1 MRENECQQQ
10 VDSRGPWRQRAL
22 GLLPL
27 AVAGFII
34 HKRRRSGGEEEKVP
48 QPHAQVLRHG
58 AVEQRGRE
66 PGPVD
71 WAWAMPLRLTA
82 GTVPGGDAAARACE
96 EERRQ
101 GRRLRVRP
109 AGAGRAAAACRRWH
123 RGQSSVSAPY
133 CYLIKHGRARQIK
146 ADAAACVSWLAV
158 RESIC
163 PKEEGVGGCGA
174 CGGAGWVLCDFCQG
188 KKNNVKSETGSRV
201 YRRCPTCKAVS
212 NKDYFFASTPSV
224 HLFF

>member
-1 MRENECQQQ
+1 
-10 VDSRGPWRQRAL
+10 
-22 GLLPL
+22 
-27 AVAGFII
+27 
-34 HKRRRSGGEEEKVP
+34 
-48 QPHAQVLRHG
+48 
-58 AVEQRGRE
+58 
-66 PGPVD
+66 
-71 WAWAMPLRLTA
+71 MPLRLTA

-109 AGAGRAAAACRRWH
+109 AGAGRAAAACRRRH

-212 NKDYFFASTPSV
+212 KKDYLFASPPL
-224 HLFF
+224 HLFRVRALILNSDGVTCTCMQAGFILCPGCRVYKCVTFPESTES

>member
-1 MRENECQQQ
+1 MRENECQQR
-10 VDSRGPWRQRAL
+10 VDSRGAMASESVRLTSTRCRWVYYPQKEKERWRT
-22 GLLPL
+22 
-27 AVAGFII
+27 
-34 HKRRRSGGEEEKVP
+34 EEEKVP

-133 CYLIKHGRARQIK
+133 CYLIKHGRARQ
-146 ADAAACVSWLAV
+146 S
-158 RESIC
+158 
-163 PKEEGVGGCGA
+163 
-174 CGGAGWVLCDFCQG
+174 
-188 KKNNVKSETGSRV
+188 
-201 YRRCPTCKAVS
+201 
-212 NKDYFFASTPSV
+212 
-224 HLFF
+224 